1 MRLTAVSPTCSL
13 WSGFYSRHNF
23 RMRYRV
29 LGRTGLDVSEIGF
42 GCWAIGG
49 TSYGPTKDEESLQ
62 ALEAAWENGVN
73 FFDTA
78 DTYGHGHS
86 ESLLAQFLKGK
97 PREKIIVAT
106 KAGWDFYDGR
116 GSRKNFDPAYLRMAC
131 EKSLQRLRID
141 TIDLYQLHNP
151 SLELIQK
158 GEVISVLEALKKE
171 GKIRFI
177 GISLHTEEEALAAM
191 KDQRVD
197 TLQLVFNLLD
207 QRMGRRI
214 FSQAGK
220 EKVGLIVR
228 EPLACGLL
236 TGKYAADYEFPKTD
250 HRRRY
255 QREKMS
261 HEIQK
266 VEMIH
271 RILSTQRLT
280 LTCAALEYILAYEEI
295 STVIPGAKTPVQVLD
310 NIQATKNP
318 RLRSQEIFLL
328 REMAAREEAFNKHL

>member
-1 MRLTAVSPTCSL
+1 
-13 WSGFYSRHNF
+13 
-23 RMRYRV
+23 MRYRV

-62 ALEAAWENGVN
+62 ALETAWQNGVN

-86 ESLLAQFLKGK
+86 EDLLARFLKGK
-97 PREKIIVAT
+97 SREKIILAT

-131 EKSLQRLRID
+131 EKSLKRLHVEA
-141 TIDLYQLHNP
+141 IDLYQLHNP

-158 GEVISVLEALKKE
+158 GEVISVLENLKKE

-177 GISLHTEEEALAAM
+177 GISIHTEEEALAAM

-197 TLQLVFNLLD
+197 ALQLVFNLLD
-207 QRMGRRI
+207 QRMGRRV
-214 FSQAGK
+214 FSQATK
-220 EKVGLIVR
+220 EKVGLIIR

-236 TGKYAADYEFPKTD
+236 SGKYQAGHEFLKTD

-255 QREKMS
+255 SQEKMA

-266 VEMIH
+266 VEMIR
-271 RILSTQRLT
+271 RILSEHHRLS
-280 LTCAALEYILAYEEI
+280 LACAALEYILAYEEI
-295 STVIPGAKTPVQVLD
+295 STVIPGAKTPAQVLE

-318 RLRSQEIFLL
+318 RLRAQEVFLL
-328 REMAAREEAFNKHL
+328 REMAQREEVFNKHL